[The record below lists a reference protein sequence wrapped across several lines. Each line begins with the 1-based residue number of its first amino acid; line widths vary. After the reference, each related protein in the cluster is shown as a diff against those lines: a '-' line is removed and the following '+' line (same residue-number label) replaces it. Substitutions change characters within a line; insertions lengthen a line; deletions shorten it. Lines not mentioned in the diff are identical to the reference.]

1 MEALRKALR
10 ALSVVYAL
18 VFFMFALLHTGITF
32 GPLGEPVIIP
42 AVVAE
47 TLCGLALLGGAYR
60 SRVSWDPLLYSHALA
75 LAGVLLG
82 VLSLGLGAAPATT
95 LDTWYHRVMAALLG
109 LGLSGALYVS
119 RVRR

>member
-1 MEALRKALR
+1 MDALRKALR
-10 ALSVVYAL
+10 ALSVFYAV
-18 VFFMFALLHTGITF
+18 VFFTFALLHAGIT
-32 GPLGEPVIIP
+32 LGQLREPVIIP

-60 SRVSWDPLLYSHALA
+60 SRASWDPLLYSHAFA

-82 VLSLGLGAAPATT
+82 VLSLGLGAAPATA